1 MASKFGVLPTFI
13 HWEVAH
19 RFSLIPKND
28 EILLCIRSRK
38 CSRPGSRLST
48 GKYTIPYS
56 GTLKIRFEVVAMM
69 DPMKRI
75 GRLFNAYILCCLGG
89 GCMMS
94 VPIGGYSKDEIR
106 CFQENVV
113 STGDVKAIAAIRK
126 LFTTLIE
133 IYLTERISDANSV
146 LIFTY
151 MLKNA
156 NDMFQRN
163 LNDLF
168 IVLLITKQYIMQDI
182 DNRSATLDE
191 NRIFIF

>member
-1 MASKFGVLPTFI
+1 MSPCKENSFI
-13 HWEVAH
+13 
-19 RFSLIPKND
+19 FKN
-28 EILLCIRSRK
+28 
-38 CSRPGSRLST
+38 
-48 GKYTIPYS
+48 
-56 GTLKIRFEVVAMM
+56 
-69 DPMKRI
+69 
-75 GRLFNAYILCCLGG
+75 
-89 GCMMS
+89 
-94 VPIGGYSKDEIR
+94 
-106 CFQENVV
+106 FQ
-113 STGDVKAIAAIRK
+113 
-126 LFTTLIE
+126 
-133 IYLTERISDANSV
+133 NSV